1 MRKIVIWL
9 LLAAFALS
17 CLPAVAETMLP
28 YNEGEELVYTGLA
41 ADLGMENNEES
52 PVMQAYRERTGHN
65 VRIEWTTL
73 GWDDWLD
80 RLNVMCNAGNI
91 PDILWVTPVADFIY
105 SYGSY
110 GMFLNLRDYA
120 EYMPNWMEINETRS
134 AYSSLWGENDEIY
147 AVTDVDE
154 YDVGHETF
162 FINQTALDELGA
174 EAPSTW
180 AEAIALMEQYKALY
194 PDSVPF
200 FTHMKSVEQAI
211 MYSLNGRTGM
221 FFNEETNAWDHALLA
236 EDQSHYKAIVE
247 LMHEMYSKGLIS
259 PEYDIMTD
267 EQRMQIFSAGNWLIC
282 WSTGSYPGGAFNYD
296 FDAVPYE
303 VSNLL
308 PPTLN
313 EGDTRYNFV
322 NFRADLPGDY
332 GYLISANVEQPE
344 VMCSLLDYMI
354 SEEASLLFNWGIEGE
369 TYEFNENGKPEYIGE
384 YATDAQ
390 ARLDAGIYNFDDLR
404 YIMYKDRYSDF
415 ARMSDAELEGYRN
428 LNEFFRSGQVEAWI
442 PARNTPVMNEEQR
455 NTVAMNLTPISTYI
469 TENVGLFVTGD
480 RDLSEWDA
488 FVEEAMSMGDIEA
501 VKAAYEAGRQ
511 VIASDTRNWME
522 F

>member
-1 MRKIVIWL
+1 MCIR
-9 LLAAFALS
+9 
-17 CLPAVAETMLP
+17 
-28 YNEGEELVYTGLA
+28 
-41 ADLGMENNEES
+41 
-52 PVMQAYRERTGHN
+52 
-65 VRIEWTTL
+65 
-73 GWDDWLD
+73 D
-80 RLNVMCNAGNI
+80 R
-91 PDILWVTPVADFIY
+91 
-105 SYGSY
+105 
-110 GMFLNLRDYA
+110 
-120 EYMPNWMEINETRS
+120 
-134 AYSSLWGENDEIY
+134 
-147 AVTDVDE
+147 
-154 YDVGHETF
+154 
-162 FINQTALDELGA
+162 
-174 EAPSTW
+174 
-180 AEAIALMEQYKALY
+180 YKALY

-221 FFNEETNAWDHALLA
+221 FFNEETNAWAHALLA

-369 TYEFNENGKPEYIGE
+369 TYAFNENGKPEYIGE

-415 ARMSDAELEGYRN
+415 ARMRC
-428 LNEFFRSGQVEAWI
+428 V
-442 PARNTPVMNEEQR
+442 
-455 NTVAMNLTPISTYI
+455 
-469 TENVGLFVTGD
+469 
-480 RDLSEWDA
+480 
-488 FVEEAMSMGDIEA
+488 
-501 VKAAYEAGRQ
+501 
-511 VIASDTRNWME
+511 
-522 F
+522 

>member
-1 MRKIVIWL
+1 MCIRDR
-9 LLAAFALS
+9 
-17 CLPAVAETMLP
+17 
-28 YNEGEELVYTGLA
+28 VYTGLA

-259 PEYDIMTD
+259 PEYEMCIRDRPGFFFPVGKCIGPHAVARGDGGGYGHT
-267 EQRMQIFSAGNWLIC
+267 IFPPSLPEKGPPVLRQPPLARC
-282 WSTGSYPGGAFNYD
+282 
-296 FDAVPYE
+296 V
-303 VSNLL
+303 VS
-308 PPTLN
+308 
-313 EGDTRYNFV
+313 D
-322 NFRADLPGDY
+322 RATT
-332 GYLISANVEQPE
+332 S
-344 VMCSLLDYMI
+344 
-354 SEEASLLFNWGIEGE
+354 
-369 TYEFNENGKPEYIGE
+369 
-384 YATDAQ
+384 
-390 ARLDAGIYNFDDLR
+390 
-404 YIMYKDRYSDF
+404 
-415 ARMSDAELEGYRN
+415 
-428 LNEFFRSGQVEAWI
+428 
-442 PARNTPVMNEEQR
+442 
-455 NTVAMNLTPISTYI
+455 
-469 TENVGLFVTGD
+469 
-480 RDLSEWDA
+480 
-488 FVEEAMSMGDIEA
+488 
-501 VKAAYEAGRQ
+501 
-511 VIASDTRNWME
+511 
-522 F
+522 